1 MEEVCATV
9 LSAAWRVVIGVC
21 TVATGLASVFIIV
34 DQLRPFVY
42 RRLELRRQWPWIIRR
57 PRWART
63 LARLMRLLA
72 RVDSKLTRAQ
82 NDILLEEI
90 RHDLNGVM
98 WSIWVEVMSCVALRS
113 TKESERCLALR
124 NLSQTD
130 DLKTMSHVMDVIKG
144 VLSDLD
150 ATPHVRQVAK
160 AALRE
165 LQERERHETM
175 KDEIGS
181 DSRTDKESSST

>member
-9 LSAAWRVVIGVC
+9 LSAAWRVVVGVC
-21 TVATGLASVFIIV
+21 TVATGFASVFIIV

-42 RRLELRRQWPWIIRR
+42 RQLELRRQWPWIIRR

-63 LARLMRLLA
+63 LARLMRVLA
-72 RVDSKLTRAQ
+72 SVDSKLTRAQ

-90 RHDLNGVM
+90 RRDLNGVM

-124 NLSQTD
+124 NLSQVD
-130 DLKTMSHVMDVIKG
+130 DLKTMSHVMDVVKG

-160 AALRE
+160 AALKE
-165 LQERERHETM
+165 LKKRTEMTS
-175 KDEIGS
+175 GS
-181 DSRTDKESSST
+181 DESKERTPKKDGSD